1 VVEHMKVFNNKLSS
15 KDLASQRLKLIL
27 IHDRADLNP
36 QFLEMIKDE
45 IINIIA
51 KYVVINN
58 SDVEVKL
65 ITNDI
70 EDNSSVLVANI
81 PIKSYR

>member
-1 VVEHMKVFNNKLSS
+1 MKVFNNKLSS